1 MEIGDEVPDDP
12 GRLYLPIPLLLVFLA
27 LPVAIELVLLA
38 SDAGW
43 ISTPRLR
50 QTLYQYGAF
59 WAGLLDNWRP
69 NYAAQPWLMFLT
81 YSFLH
86 SGFWHLAGN
95 MLMLVILLQLN
106 SDWLRGWTFVAVYV
120 LSAFGGAIGFALLGS
135 VLNPMVGASGALF
148 GLVGAGRTEMMK
160 IAAGVL
166 KRDFFHGG
174 EVRFNG
180 ELVRYRVP
188 APAVRDGIVYVTEE
202 RKQEGFFETMSIA
215 ENIYMASLAGKAGG
229 SLKIVSMTAAREAA
243 ETWRQK
249 LNIRTI
255 DANAKVIEL
264 SGGNQQKVVIAK
276 ALIQKPKLVI
286 FDEPTRGVDGGA
298 IVEIHNFIKS
308 LADQGIGVVVISSYL
323 PEVLAI
329 SDRVLIARQGKIVE
343 EMDARTATEKTI
355 MYAAVH

>member
-148 GLVGAGRTEMMK
+148 GLVGAWRWREWVLVPDPFGRIRMALRDMGLLVGLNLITLVAQNGALAWETHLGGFV
-160 IAAGVL
+160 AGILGAIGV
-166 KRDFFHGG
+166 K
-174 EVRFNG
+174 
-180 ELVRYRVP
+180 LVRS
-188 APAVRDGIVYVTEE
+188 D
-202 RKQEGFFETMSIA
+202 A
-215 ENIYMASLAGKAGG
+215 EPD
-229 SLKIVSMTAAREAA
+229 AAA
-243 ETWRQK
+243 
-249 LNIRTI
+249 
-255 DANAKVIEL
+255 
-264 SGGNQQKVVIAK
+264 
-276 ALIQKPKLVI
+276 
-286 FDEPTRGVDGGA
+286 
-298 IVEIHNFIKS
+298 
-308 LADQGIGVVVISSYL
+308 
-323 PEVLAI
+323 
-329 SDRVLIARQGKIVE
+329 
-343 EMDARTATEKTI
+343 
-355 MYAAVH
+355 